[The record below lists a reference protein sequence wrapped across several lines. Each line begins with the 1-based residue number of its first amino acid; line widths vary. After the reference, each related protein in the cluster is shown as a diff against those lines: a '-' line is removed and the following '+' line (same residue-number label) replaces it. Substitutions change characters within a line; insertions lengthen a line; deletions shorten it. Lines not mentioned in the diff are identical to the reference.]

1 MVATPDLKG
10 ELVTKDTYPVA
21 IPLREQTDDEVLMLS
36 AIMNSRVFT
45 LLYHLMFRGIA
56 IGADYLHFLP
66 IYLRDVPMPTPSK
79 RQKATLVE
87 HAKKAVAGDKEAC
100 AHIDKLVFKLYQIR
114 EKESKAVITYT
125 DDYLGWDVKEPF
137 ARK

>member
-1 MVATPDLKG
+1 MGYKRHLSRC
-10 ELVTKDTYPVA
+10 Y
-21 IPLREQTDDEVLMLS
+21 IPLREQTDEEVLMLS

-66 IYLRDVPMPTPSK
+66 IYLKDVPMPTPSK
-79 RQKATLVE
+79 QQKATLVE

-100 AHIDKLVFKLYQIR
+100 KHIDKVVSNSTRSTQKKGR
-114 EKESKAVITYT
+114 PSSPYT
-125 DDYLGWDVKEPF
+125 DDYLGWD
-137 ARK
+137 ARSPLQEK